1 MGKKRKKIMK
11 KMKKFKK
18 ICVITTSRADYGQ
31 LRNLVLIL
39 KKEKFLKLQLIVAG
53 SHYIKDK
60 GYSVLE
66 ILKDKIPISYKIKV
80 KTKNFQSIDV
90 VDYTSENLKKF
101 SKAFKKLKP
110 DIILLLGD
118 RYETLSAAT
127 AALISNIPIAHLHG
141 GEVTAGVIDESLR
154 HAITKMSDIHFTA
167 NSIFQKRVIRMGEDK
182 KNVYAVGA
190 LTAENINNM
199 KMIRKKEIENNFK
212 FKFMKRNL
220 IVTIHPEKNFKQTK
234 LLIKNLILSLKK
246 ISKETSLIFTAPN
259 SDKDSDYILRF
270 IKNFA
275 KRFKNSIYIPNLGYE
290 NYISCIN
297 ICDGI
302 IGNSSSGITEAPIL
316 RKSSINVG
324 LRQKGRPQAKSV
336 IQVNIDHIKISKALK
351 KIFSEKF
358 KNSIK
363 KQKEFY
369 FKKNTKFEIIKIL
382 KKTRLKNIKLKEFKD

>member
-220 IVTIHPEKNFKQTK
+220 IVTIHPEKNFNQTK
-234 LLIKNLILSLKK
+234 LLIKNLILSFKK
-246 ISKETSLIFTAPN
+246 ISKETFLIFTAPN

-270 IKNFA
+270 IKNFR